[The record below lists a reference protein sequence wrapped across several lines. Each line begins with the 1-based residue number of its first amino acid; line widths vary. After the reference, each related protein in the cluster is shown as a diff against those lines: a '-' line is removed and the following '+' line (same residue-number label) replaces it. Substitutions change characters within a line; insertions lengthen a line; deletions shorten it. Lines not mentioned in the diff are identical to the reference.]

1 MTWNAKYWD
10 IIEQLYWSPR
20 YTGLGSISQ
29 KHWVKKDG
37 MVCIPEE
44 MVNAAGPLYSRKR
57 KASDLRNYL
66 HGSEEILNHLFEIT
80 FSIASDAVIQKA
92 FVEPLGFIDTNSFE
106 SIGRECVSRYGW
118 RESENVTQHDGFFV
132 SDTSAI
138 AIELKL
144 LTTSWPE
151 QVAKYAAMFAWEE
164 LYRNTKQNLGLLYI
178 VPEHAKANFWQRSR
192 FEPGSL
198 NRNWL
203 DRSWD
208 KSLPKPI
215 VKLFETNEDTVR
227 SVLDRMKVHVISWTD
242 LRNSLLD
249 IQSALN
255 QQDPGQQT
263 LYRLLAGFLK
273 QLSDHRDTGITLN
286 SL

>member
-1 MTWNAKYWD
+1 M
-10 IIEQLYWSPR
+10 
-20 YTGLGSISQ
+20 
-29 KHWVKKDG
+29 
-37 MVCIPEE
+37 
-44 MVNAAGPLYSRKR
+44 
-57 KASDLRNYL
+57 
-66 HGSEEILNHLFEIT
+66 
-80 FSIASDAVIQKA
+80 FSIAPDAVIQKA

-178 VPEHAKANFWQRSR
+178 VPEHAKAKFWQRSR